1 MKYTLFLIVFVLFT
15 FSARAQQRIGLVLSG
30 GGAAGL
36 AHVGLLIA
44 LEEEGIPID
53 YITGTSAGALVGAM
67 YASGIPP
74 TIIKEY
80 VLQEEFLLM
89 TTGELSKDQ
98 QFLLR
103 KKEQDASML
112 SIPFSLNKEVFSLLP
127 TNFITPAYFDYEM
140 FRIFGLTSSAV
151 GDDFDQLFVPFRCV
165 AADVQ
170 KKQPVVFSNHPL
182 NAAVRASMTFPFYVN
197 PIRVDGQLLF
207 DGGLYN
213 NFPADV
219 LFEDFGPDYIIGSNV
234 SGNAKPPKEDDLI
247 SQLNSMMVTPTD
259 FSLPCENGIIIS
271 PKMDVSTFDFEK
283 AEDAIEAG
291 YLAAKEAMDSIKLY
305 VQRRIQPKE
314 LQEKRRAFT
323 NQMKGLRVT
332 EIISENTD
340 GDPVPFVEKSIQ
352 KDSLSEPLNMESF
365 TKRYFRVY
373 ASPQIK
379 YLYPTIERKK
389 DSTHRVKIEV
399 TKQKPFVF
407 KAGGHFSSRPVNT
420 GYVGVSYLGM
430 KDGAIT
436 LNASSYFG
444 KFYGSTAL
452 GLDFDVPAIYPFRVS
467 PYFRR
472 NRWDYFRSFTT
483 FFEESQPSFLVQNES
498 YYGVNLQFPIG
509 NQWKLSTDFRAA
521 NLRDEY
527 YQIENFSSADTS
539 DRTAFDGQTVIA
551 SLERNTLNRKQWAN
565 SGNFFKTQLRFVQG
579 REQSLSGSTAPIPYD
594 VRRTHQWLN
603 LSVEAQSFV
612 VSNATFHFGL
622 HGKGV
627 LNSQS
632 LFANYT
638 ASILMMNEFS
648 PLPDISTF
656 FFEEFRAPQYIG
668 AGMNFIFSLSS
679 RIDIRFD
686 PYFFQPFRQIEKRE
700 NGTFGYSDLFTRGSF
715 MAAGSVIF
723 HSPIGPLRFTTNYFP
738 NQDQPFVAQ
747 LSFGYVLFN
756 ERAVR

>member
-1 MKYTLFLIVFVLFT
+1 MLCT
-15 FSARAQQRIGLVLSG
+15 FSVRAQQRIGLVLSG

-74 TIIKEY
+74 AIIKEY

-89 TTGELSKDQ
+89 ATGELSKDQ

-103 KKEQDASML
+103 KEEQDASML
-112 SIPFSLNKEVFSLLP
+112 NIPFSLNKEVFSLLP

-151 GDDFDQLFVPFRCV
+151 DDDFDQLFVPFRCV
-165 AADVQ
+165 AADIQ
-170 KKQPVVFSNHPL
+170 KKQPVIFSKHPL

-219 LFEDFGPDYIIGSNV
+219 LFDEFGPDFIIGSNV

-271 PKMDVSTFDFEK
+271 PKLDVSTFDFEK
-283 AEDAIEAG
+283 AEDAINAG
-291 YLAAKEAMDSIKLY
+291 YLAAKKVMDSIKL
-305 VQRRIQPKE
+305 QINRRVTPKE

-323 NQMKGLRVT
+323 SQRKGLRVT
-332 EIISENTD
+332 EVVSKNNEGEPIS
-340 GDPVPFVEKSIQ
+340 FVERSIQ
-352 KDSLSEPLNMESF
+352 QDSLSEPLDMGNF

-379 YLYPTIERKK
+379 YLYPTIETKR
-389 DSTHRVKIEV
+389 DSSHRINIEV
-399 TKQKPFVF
+399 TKQKPFLF

-430 KDGAIT
+430 KDGAIAI
-436 LNASSYFG
+436 NAESYFG
-444 KFYGSTAL
+444 KFYGSTAIS
-452 GLDFDVPAIYPFRVS
+452 LDFDVPAIYPFRVT
-467 PYFRR
+467 PYYKR

-509 NQWKLSTDFRAA
+509 NRWKLSADFRAA

-527 YQIENFSSADTS
+527 YQIENFTSVDTS
-539 DRTAFDGQTVIA
+539 DRTAFGGQTVIG
-551 SLERNTLNRKQWAN
+551 SIERNTLNRKQWAN
-565 SGNFFKTQLRFVQG
+565 SGAFFKAQMRFVQG

-594 VRRTHQWLN
+594 VRRTHQWIN

-612 VSNATFHFGL
+612 FSNSIFHLGL

-656 FFEEFRAPQYIG
+656 FFEEFRAPQYMG
-668 AGMNFIFSLSS
+668 VGMNFVYSLSN
-679 RIDIRFD
+679 RIDIRID

-700 NGTFGYSDLFTRGSF
+700 NGAFGYSDLFTRGSF

-723 HSPIGPLRFTTNYFP
+723 HSPIGPLRFSTNYFP